1 MTPRPRRVRTST
13 QPRLGP
19 GQLRAMVLAHLH
31 AYPGQDFTPAELA
44 NVLHRSRGAIIR
56 ACRTLTGTGAA
67 VLTQAAPMRFAAI
80 AGQPDLPTHGTR
92 AAAPASPPN

>member
-19 GQLRAMVLAHLH
+19 GELRALVLAHLDAH
-31 AYPGQDFTPAELA
+31 SGQDFTPAELG

-56 ACRTLTGTGAA
+56 ACRTLTVTRAA

-80 AGQPDLPTHGTR
+80 AGLPDLPTHDTR
-92 AAAPASPPN
+92 ASSPPT